1 MTDTSQHGS
10 VGERGT
16 AQAVHIRSSE
26 GTAIWTAGDTYTL
39 KARSA
44 DTGGVLSLFEAAIS
58 PGGGPPPHR
67 HLRADEAY
75 YVLFGELEVLM
86 GERTRRATAGDVVF
100 LPRGT
105 VHRFKNVGV
114 EPARLI
120 ILFAPAGFE
129 GFFLDVGQ
137 PARPGEPAPS
147 VGPEEMARLERFSGV
162 YGIEVFDEHARQP

>member
-1 MTDTSQHGS
+1 MTDTSQPGS
-10 VGERGT
+10 VGGSGT
-16 AQAVHIRSSE
+16 TRAVHIRSSE

-67 HLRADEAY
+67 HLQADEAY
-75 YVLFGELEVLM
+75 YVLFGDLEVLTD
-86 GERTRRATAGDVVF
+86 ERTRLVTAGDVMF
-100 LPRGT
+100 IPRGT
-105 VHRFKNVGV
+105 VHRFRNVGV

-137 PARPGEPAPS
+137 PARPGEPAPP
-147 VGPEEMARLERFSGV
+147 VGPEEVARLERFSAI
-162 YGIEVFDEHARQP
+162 YGIEVIGEHTPQP